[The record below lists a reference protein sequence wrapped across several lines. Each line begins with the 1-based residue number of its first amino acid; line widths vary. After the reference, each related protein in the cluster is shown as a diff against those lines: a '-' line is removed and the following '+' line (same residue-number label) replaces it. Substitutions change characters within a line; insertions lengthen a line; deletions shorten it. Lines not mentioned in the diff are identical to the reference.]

1 MYNANVPQSLQYRLD
16 SHRPGAVHHLVLNR
30 PVAGLRRAR
39 SAARARFPTAM
50 ITIALPLGLRQIV
63 IVGGNSWSMEDLVRT
78 VVEAAQKNE
87 LAAGSTY
94 RANSL

>member
-1 MYNANVPQSLQYRLD
+1 MWGLLFLLFYFSTFLVFEW
-16 SHRPGAVHHLVLNR
+16 GVLNLVANMA
-30 PVAGLRRAR
+30 VAGLRRAR

-63 IVGGNSWSMEDLVRT
+63 IVGGNSGSMEDLVRT

>member
-1 MYNANVPQSLQYRLD
+1 MA
-16 SHRPGAVHHLVLNR
+16 
-30 PVAGLRRAR
+30 VAGLRRAR

-63 IVGGNSWSMEDLVRT
+63 IVGGNSGSMEDLVRT